1 MIEKTAVVTGAAGYI
16 GSVLCKTLKE
26 QNYYVI
32 GIDIDK
38 PPTAAAEKYY
48 NVFHRMDF
56 INITDMIPED
66 ATVFHLAAS
75 SLLGPS
81 ATDPMLYFDNNTAKT
96 TKLIKSLKPS
106 NRFIFASTAAVYP
119 LSHHE
124 SSYFQETDYLKPPNN
139 YGLSKLMT
147 EQMLN
152 AVYETLNLRAVSFRF
167 FNVIGAYDDVGQKL
181 GTPHIISQLC
191 QAYMNKTPF
200 TVYGINHKTKDGS
213 CVRDY
218 LHVRDVAAALIR
230 ADEYLAGNCAI
241 NLNVPCHNKY
251 NLGTRHG
258 HSVWDI
264 VASFS
269 KVVGKPYVEIGQ
281 KRIGDPPH
289 LVSNPELFIK
299 HTGFEYK
306 HSDNLDEMILSAWR
320 YYKNDVR
327 L

>member
-1 MIEKTAVVTGAAGYI
+1 MIERTAVVTGAAGYI
-16 GSVLCKTLKE
+16 GSVLCKMLKE

-38 PPTAAAEKYY
+38 PSTAAEKYY
-48 NVFHRMDF
+48 SIFYRMDF
-56 INITDMIPED
+56 VNYIDMIPED

-106 NRFIFASTAAVYP
+106 NKFIFASTAAVYP
-119 LSHHE
+119 AYDGLC
-124 SSYFQETDYLKPPNN
+124 YFQEDDYLAPPNN

-200 TVYGINHKTKDGS
+200 TVNGIKHKTKDGS

-218 LHVRDVAAALIR
+218 LHVRDVAAALIH
-230 ADEYLAGNCAI
+230 ADEYLRMLPIA
-241 NLNVPCHNKY
+241 CHEKY
-251 NLGTRHG
+251 NLGTKNG

-264 VASFS
+264 IETFG
-269 KVVGKPYVEIGQ
+269 KVVGRPWVDVGPN
-281 KRIGDPPH
+281 RIGDPPI
-289 LVSNPELFIK
+289 LVANPEKFID
-299 HTGFEYK
+299 HAGFKYK
-306 HSDNLDEMILSAWR
+306 HSDNLNEMILSAWR
-320 YYKNDVR
+320 YYKK
-327 L
+327 

>member
-16 GSVLCKTLKE
+16 GSVLCKMLRE

-32 GIDIDK
+32 GVDTDK
-38 PPTAAAEKYY
+38 PTTTAAQYY

-56 INITDMIPED
+56 VNITDMIPEN

-81 ATDPMLYFDNNTAKT
+81 ATNPMLYFDNNTAKT

-106 NRFIFASTAAVYP
+106 NILIFASTAAVYP
-119 LSHHE
+119 ARSDFN
-124 SSYFQETDYLKPPNN
+124 YFDEDNHVEPPNN

-147 EQMLN
+147 EQMLD
-152 AVYETLNLRAVSFRF
+152 AVCNSLRLRAISFRF

-191 QAYMNKTPF
+191 QSYKNKTPF
-200 TVYGINHKTKDGS
+200 TVYGIDHKTKDGS

-218 LHVRDVAAALIR
+218 LHVRDVASALIC
-230 ADEYLAGNCAI
+230 ADEYLHLFPDAAGHA
-241 NLNVPCHNKY
+241 KY
-251 NLGTRHG
+251 NLGTKRG
-258 HSVWDI
+258 YSVWDI
-264 VASFS
+264 IAAFG
-269 KVVGKPYVEIGQ
+269 KVIGKPYVEIGQ
-281 KRIGDPPH
+281 KRIGDPPN
-289 LVSNPELFIK
+289 LLANPEKFID

-306 HSDNLDEMILSAWR
+306 HSDNLEEMILSAWR
-320 YYKNDVR
+320 YYNAV
-327 L
+327 